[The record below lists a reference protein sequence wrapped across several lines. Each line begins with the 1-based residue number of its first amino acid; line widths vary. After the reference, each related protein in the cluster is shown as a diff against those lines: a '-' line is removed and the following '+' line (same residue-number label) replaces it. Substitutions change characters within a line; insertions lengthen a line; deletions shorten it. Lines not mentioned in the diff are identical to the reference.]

1 LHPESG
7 GTLSVRINGEDNL
20 CGARE
25 VLSASREAEQGA
37 PK

>member
-7 GTLSVRINGEDNL
+7 GTLSVRINGEDNI

-25 VLSASREAEQGA
+25 VLSAGWEAEQGT